1 MDTARGGSGT
11 RGGSVQVKILVIRV
25 TLRFSFE
32 EMNLLEWG
40 ETPNGNTEEETIA
53 LTDINQGNI
62 FEIIVLQTQCFYLRI
77 E

>member
-1 MDTARGGSGT
+1 M
-11 RGGSVQVKILVIRV
+11 LVIRIISR
-25 TLRFSFE
+25 LSFE
-32 EMNLLEWG
+32 EMNLLERG